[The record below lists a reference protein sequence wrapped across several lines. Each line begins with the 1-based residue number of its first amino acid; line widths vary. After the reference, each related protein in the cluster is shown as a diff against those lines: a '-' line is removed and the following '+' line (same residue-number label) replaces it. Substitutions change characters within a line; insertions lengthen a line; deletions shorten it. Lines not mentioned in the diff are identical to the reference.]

1 MLPGSFPPENSDSH
15 LSPSTAPVP
24 ATYLARRFA
33 QLGVVLLLVSV
44 AVFSIMHALPG
55 DPVQLM
61 LSGAESGSVTPE
73 RQQQLR
79 EEMGLNDPLPMQYGR
94 FLSGAATGDLGT
106 SVRLRQPVLDLILDR
121 LGSTLALSLGGIL
134 FAVLIGVTTG
144 VLAALKQ
151 GSWIDGFSRVLAYAG
166 VSLPLFWL
174 GLLLILAFAFWLPW
188 FPPAG
193 SEGIRSL
200 ILPSLS
206 LGLVSAGV
214 IARLT
219 RASLLEVLVQDYIR
233 TAWAKGLPKRIVYL
247 RHALRNALIPV
258 LTILGLQF
266 GAMLA
271 GAVVT
276 ETVFS
281 RPGLGRLVVSAIL
294 WKDYP
299 LVQGIVLF
307 MAAMYVVV
315 NLLVDLLAAWL
326 DPRIREEAAA

>member
-1 MLPGSFPPENSDSH
+1 MLTTF
-15 LSPSTAPVP
+15 
-24 ATYLARRFA
+24 LARRLA

-44 AVFSIMHALPG
+44 AVFSVMHALPG

-73 RQQQLR
+73 RQEQLR
-79 EEMGLNDPLPMQYGR
+79 EEMGLNDPLPVQYGR
-94 FLSGAATGDLGT
+94 FLGGAVTGDLGT

-121 LGSTLALSLGGIL
+121 LGSTLALSFGGIL
-134 FAVLIGVTTG
+134 FALVIGVTTG

-174 GLLLILAFAFWLPW
+174 GLLLILVFAFWLPW

-200 ILPSLS
+200 VLPSLS

-219 RASLLEVLVQDYIR
+219 RASLREVLVEDYIR
-233 TAWAKGLPKRIVYL
+233 TAWAKGLPRHIVYL
-247 RHALRNALIPV
+247 RHALRNALLPV
-258 LTILGLQF
+258 LTMLGLQF

-307 MAAMYVVV
+307 MATMYVLV
-315 NLLVDLLAAWL
+315 NLAVDLLAAWL
-326 DPRIREEAAA
+326 DPRIRDEAPA

>member
-1 MLPGSFPPENSDSH
+1 MFTN
-15 LSPSTAPVP
+15 
-24 ATYLARRFA
+24 YLAGRVA
-33 QLGVVLLLVSV
+33 QLGIVLLLVSV

-73 RQQQLR
+73 RQEQLR
-79 EEMGLNDPLPMQYGR
+79 EEMGLNDPLYVQYGR
-94 FLSGAATGDLGT
+94 FLRGAVTADLGT
-106 SVRLRQPVLDLILDR
+106 SVRLRAPVLDLILDR

-134 FAVLIGVTTG
+134 FAVIIGVTTG
-144 VLAALKQ
+144 VMAALKQ

-174 GLLLILAFAFWLPW
+174 GLLLILVFAFWLPW

-193 SEGIRSL
+193 SEGLRSL
-200 ILPSLS
+200 VLPSLS
-206 LGLVSAGV
+206 LGLLSAGV

-219 RASLLEVLVQDYIR
+219 RASLLEVLVEDYVR
-233 TAWAKGLPKRIVYL
+233 AAWAKGLPKRIVYL
-247 RHALRNALIPV
+247 RHALRNAFLPV

-307 MAAMYVVV
+307 MATAYVLV

-326 DPRIREEAAA
+326 DPRIRDATSA

>member
-1 MLPGSFPPENSDSH
+1 MFAN
-15 LSPSTAPVP
+15 
-24 ATYLARRFA
+24 YLAGRIA
-33 QLGVVLLLVSV
+33 QLGIVLLLVSV

-73 RQQQLR
+73 RQEQLR
-79 EEMGLNDPLPMQYGR
+79 EEMGLNDPLHVQYGR
-94 FLSGAATGDLGT
+94 FLRGAVTADLGT
-106 SVRLRQPVLDLILDR
+106 SVRLRAPVLDLILDR

-134 FAVLIGVTTG
+134 FAVIIGVTTG
-144 VLAALKQ
+144 VMAALKQ

-174 GLLLILAFAFWLPW
+174 GLLLILVFAFWLPW

-193 SEGIRSL
+193 SEGLRSL
-200 ILPSLS
+200 VLPSLS
-206 LGLVSAGV
+206 LGLLSAGV

-219 RASLLEVLVQDYIR
+219 RASLLEVLVEDYVR
-233 TAWAKGLPKRIVYL
+233 AAWAKGLPKRIVYL
-247 RHALRNALIPV
+247 RHALRNAFLPV

-307 MAAMYVVV
+307 MATAYVLV

-326 DPRIREEAAA
+326 DPRIRDATPA

>member
-1 MLPGSFPPENSDSH
+1 ML
-15 LSPSTAPVP
+15 
-24 ATYLARRFA
+24 ATYLTRRIA

-44 AVFSIMHALPG
+44 AVFAIMHALPG

-73 RQQQLR
+73 RQEQLR
-79 EEMGLNDPLPMQYGR
+79 EEMGLNDPLPVQYGR
-94 FLSGAATGDLGT
+94 FLRGAVTGDLGT
-106 SVRLRQPVLDLILDR
+106 SVRLRAPVLDLILDR
-121 LGSTLALSLGGIL
+121 LGPTLALSLGGIL

-144 VLAALKQ
+144 VLAALRQ
-151 GSWIDGFSRVLAYAG
+151 GSWIDGLSRVLAYVG

-174 GLLLILAFAFWLPW
+174 GLLLILVFSFQLSW

-200 ILPSLS
+200 VLPSLS

-219 RASLLEVLVQDYIR
+219 RASLREVLVEDYIR
-233 TAWAKGLPKRIVYL
+233 TARAKGLPNRIVYL
-247 RHALRNALIPV
+247 RHALRNAMLPV
-258 LTILGLQF
+258 LTMLGLQF

-299 LVQGIVLF
+299 LVQGIVLC
-307 MAAMYVVV
+307 MAAMYVLV
-315 NLLVDLLAAWL
+315 NLLVDLVAAWL
-326 DPRIREEAAA
+326 DPRVRNEAPA

>member
-1 MLPGSFPPENSDSH
+1 MFAN
-15 LSPSTAPVP
+15 
-24 ATYLARRFA
+24 YLAGRIA

-73 RQQQLR
+73 RQEQLR
-79 EEMGLNDPLPMQYGR
+79 EEMGLNDPLYVQYGR
-94 FLSGAATGDLGT
+94 FLRGAVTADLGT
-106 SVRLRQPVLDLILDR
+106 SVRLRAPVLDLILDR

-134 FAVLIGVTTG
+134 FAVIIGVTTG

-174 GLLLILAFAFWLPW
+174 GLLLILVFAFWLPW

-193 SEGIRSL
+193 SEGLRSL
-200 ILPSLS
+200 VLPSLS
-206 LGLVSAGV
+206 LGLLSAGV

-219 RASLLEVLVQDYIR
+219 RASLLEVLVEDYVR
-233 TAWAKGLPKRIVYL
+233 AAWAKGLPKRIVYL
-247 RHALRNALIPV
+247 RHALRNAFLPV

-307 MAAMYVVV
+307 MATAYVLV

-326 DPRIREEAAA
+326 DPRIRDATPA

>member
-1 MLPGSFPPENSDSH
+1 MFAN
-15 LSPSTAPVP
+15 
-24 ATYLARRFA
+24 YLAGRIA
-33 QLGVVLLLVSV
+33 QLGIVLLLVSV

-73 RQQQLR
+73 RQEQLR
-79 EEMGLNDPLPMQYGR
+79 EEMGLNDPLYVQYGR
-94 FLSGAATGDLGT
+94 FLRGAVTADLGT
-106 SVRLRQPVLDLILDR
+106 SVRLRAPVLDLILDR

-134 FAVLIGVTTG
+134 FAVVIGVTTG
-144 VLAALKQ
+144 VMAALKQ

-174 GLLLILAFAFWLPW
+174 GLLLILVFAFWLPW

-193 SEGIRSL
+193 SEGLRSL
-200 ILPSLS
+200 VLPSLS
-206 LGLVSAGV
+206 LGLLSAGV

-219 RASLLEVLVQDYIR
+219 RASLLEVLVEDYVR
-233 TAWAKGLPKRIVYL
+233 AAWAKGLPKRIVYL
-247 RHALRNALIPV
+247 RHALRNAFLPV

-307 MAAMYVVV
+307 MATAYVLV

-326 DPRIREEAAA
+326 DPRIRDATPA

>member
-1 MLPGSFPPENSDSH
+1 MLAS
-15 LSPSTAPVP
+15 
-24 ATYLARRFA
+24 YLASRLA

-44 AVFSIMHALPG
+44 AVFAIMHALPG

-73 RQQQLR
+73 RQEQLR
-79 EEMGLNDPLPMQYGR
+79 EEMGLNDPLPVQYGR

-151 GSWIDGFSRVLAYAG
+151 GSWIDGFSRILAYAG

-200 ILPSLS
+200 VLPSLS

-219 RASLLEVLVQDYIR
+219 RASLLEVLVQDYVR

-258 LTILGLQF
+258 LTMLGLQF

-307 MAAMYVVV
+307 MATMYVVV
-315 NLLVDLLAAWL
+315 NLGVDLLAAWL
-326 DPRIREEAAA
+326 DPRIRDEAPA

>member
-1 MLPGSFPPENSDSH
+1 MLLRYVAGR
-15 LSPSTAPVP
+15 V
-24 ATYLARRFA
+24 A
-33 QLGVVLLLVSV
+33 QLGVVLFLVSLII
-44 AVFSIMHALPG
+44 FSIMHALPG

-73 RQQQLR
+73 RMAELR
-79 EEMGLNDPLPMQYGR
+79 EEMGLNDPLPVQYARYVG
-94 FLSGAATGDLGT
+94 GAVTGDLGT
-106 SVRLRQPVLDLILDR
+106 SVRLRSPVLDLILDR
-121 LGSTLALSLGGIL
+121 LGSTLALSLGGIF
-134 FAVLIGVTTG
+134 FAVVIGMSTG
-144 VLAALKQ
+144 ILAALKQ
-151 GSWIDGFSRVLAYAG
+151 GSWIDTFSMILAYVG

-174 GLLLILAFAFWLPW
+174 GLLLILVFSFQLGW

-193 SEGIRSL
+193 QEGLRAL
-200 ILPSLS
+200 VLPSLS
-206 LGLVSAGV
+206 LGLISAGV

-219 RASLLEVLVQDYIR
+219 RASLVEVLVEDYMR
-233 TAWAKGLPKRIVYL
+233 TARAKGLPKRIIYL
-247 RHALRNALIPV
+247 RHALRNAFLPV

-299 LVQGIVLF
+299 LVQGIDLF
-307 MAAMYVVV
+307 MATTYVLV
-315 NLLVDLLAAWL
+315 NLLVDVWAAWL
-326 DPRIREEAAA
+326 DPRIRQGAS

>member
-1 MLPGSFPPENSDSH
+1 ML
-15 LSPSTAPVP
+15 
-24 ATYLARRFA
+24 ATYLARRLA

-44 AVFSIMHALPG
+44 AVFAIMHVLPG

-73 RQQQLR
+73 RQEQLR
-79 EEMGLNDPLPMQYGR
+79 EEMGLNDPLPVQYGR
-94 FLSGAATGDLGT
+94 FLRGAVTGDLGT
-106 SVRLRQPVLDLILDR
+106 SVRLRQPVVDLILDR
-121 LGSTLALSLGGIL
+121 LGPTLALSLGGIL

-151 GSWIDGFSRVLAYAG
+151 GSWIDGVSRVLAYVG

-174 GLLLILAFAFWLPW
+174 GLLLILLFSFQLFW

-200 ILPSLS
+200 VLPSLS

-219 RASLLEVLVQDYIR
+219 RASLREVLVQDYIR
-233 TAWAKGLPKRIVYL
+233 TAWAKGLPRRIVYL
-247 RHALRNALIPV
+247 RHALRNTLLPV
-258 LTILGLQF
+258 VTMLGLQF

-299 LVQGIVLF
+299 LVQGIVLC
-307 MAAMYVVV
+307 MAAMYVLV
-315 NLLVDLLAAWL
+315 NLLVDLLAVWL
-326 DPRIREEAAA
+326 DPRVRNEAPV

>member
-1 MLPGSFPPENSDSH
+1 ML
-15 LSPSTAPVP
+15 
-24 ATYLARRFA
+24 ATYLARRLA

-44 AVFSIMHALPG
+44 AVFAIMHALPG

-73 RQQQLR
+73 RQEQLR
-79 EEMGLNDPLPMQYGR
+79 EEMGLNDPLPVQYGR
-94 FLSGAATGDLGT
+94 FLGGAATGDLGT
-106 SVRLRQPVLDLILDR
+106 SVRLRQPVVDLIFDR

-144 VLAALKQ
+144 VLAALRQ

-258 LTILGLQF
+258 LTMLGLQF

-307 MAAMYVVV
+307 MATMYVVV
-315 NLLVDLLAAWL
+315 NLGVDLLAAWL
-326 DPRIREEAAA
+326 DPRIRDEAPA

>member
-1 MLPGSFPPENSDSH
+1 MLTHF
-15 LSPSTAPVP
+15 
-24 ATYLARRFA
+24 LARRLA

-73 RQQQLR
+73 RQEQLR
-79 EEMGLNDPLPMQYGR
+79 EEMGLNDPLPVQYGR
-94 FLSGAATGDLGT
+94 FLGGAVTGDLGT

-134 FAVLIGVTTG
+134 FALVIGVTTG
-144 VLAALKQ
+144 VLAALRQ

-174 GLLLILAFAFWLPW
+174 GLLLILVFAFWLPW

-200 ILPSLS
+200 VLPSLS

-219 RASLLEVLVQDYIR
+219 RASLREVLVEDYIR
-233 TAWAKGLPKRIVYL
+233 AAWAKGLPGHIVYL
-247 RHALRNALIPV
+247 RHALRNAFLPV
-258 LTILGLQF
+258 LTMLGLQF

-307 MAAMYVVV
+307 MATMYVLV
-315 NLLVDLLAAWL
+315 NLAVDLLAAWL
-326 DPRIREEAAA
+326 DPRIRDEAPA

>member
-1 MLPGSFPPENSDSH
+1 ML
-15 LSPSTAPVP
+15 

-73 RQQQLR
+73 RQEQLR
-79 EEMGLNDPLPMQYGR
+79 EEMGLNDPLPVQYGR
-94 FLSGAATGDLGT
+94 FLRGAVIGDFGT
-106 SVRLRQPVLDLILDR
+106 SVRLRAPVLDLILDR

-134 FAVLIGVTTG
+134 FAVIIGVATG

-174 GLLLILAFAFWLPW
+174 GLLLILVFSFQLSW

-193 SEGIRSL
+193 SEGVRSL
-200 ILPSLS
+200 VLPSLS

-219 RASLLEVLVQDYIR
+219 RASLREVLVEDYIR

-258 LTILGLQF
+258 LTMLGLQF

-307 MAAMYVVV
+307 MAAMYVIV

-326 DPRIREEAAA
+326 DPRIRDEVPA

>member
-1 MLPGSFPPENSDSH
+1 MLAS
-15 LSPSTAPVP
+15 
-24 ATYLARRFA
+24 YLTRRVA

-73 RQQQLR
+73 RQEQLR
-79 EEMGLNDPLPMQYGR
+79 EEMGLNDPLTAQYGR

-144 VLAALKQ
+144 ILAALKQ
-151 GSWIDGFSRVLAYAG
+151 GSWVDGFSRVLAYAG

-193 SEGIRSL
+193 SEGLRSL
-200 ILPSLS
+200 VLPSLS

-258 LTILGLQF
+258 LTMLGLQF

-326 DPRIREEAAA
+326 DPRIRDEAPA

>member
-1 MLPGSFPPENSDSH
+1 ML
-15 LSPSTAPVP
+15 
-24 ATYLARRFA
+24 ATYLARRLA
-33 QLGVVLLLVSV
+33 QLGIVLLLVSV
-44 AVFSIMHALPG
+44 AVFAIMHALPG

-73 RQQQLR
+73 RQEQLR
-79 EEMGLNDPLPMQYGR
+79 EEMGLNDPLPVQYGR
-94 FLSGAATGDLGT
+94 FLRGAVTGDLGV

-121 LGSTLALSLGGIL
+121 LGPTLALSLGGIL

-144 VLAALKQ
+144 VLAALRQ
-151 GSWIDGFSRVLAYAG
+151 GSWIDGLSRVLAYVG

-174 GLLLILAFAFWLPW
+174 GLLLILVFSFQLSW

-200 ILPSLS
+200 VLPSLT

-219 RASLLEVLVQDYIR
+219 RASLGEVLVEDYIR
-233 TAWAKGLPKRIVYL
+233 TARAKGLPNRIVYL
-247 RHALRNALIPV
+247 RHALRNALLPV
-258 LTILGLQF
+258 VTMLGLQF

-299 LVQGIVLF
+299 LVQGIVLC
-307 MAAMYVVV
+307 MAAMYVLV

-326 DPRIREEAAA
+326 DPRVRNEAPA

>member
-1 MLPGSFPPENSDSH
+1 MLAN
-15 LSPSTAPVP
+15 
-24 ATYLARRFA
+24 YLARRFA

-73 RQQQLR
+73 RQEQLR
-79 EEMGLNDPLPMQYGR
+79 EEMGLNDPLPVQYGR
-94 FLSGAATGDLGT
+94 FLGGAATGDLGT

-151 GSWIDGFSRVLAYAG
+151 GSWIDGFSRILAYAG

-200 ILPSLS
+200 VLPSLS

-219 RASLLEVLVQDYIR
+219 RASLLEVLVQDYVR

-258 LTILGLQF
+258 LTMLGLQF

-307 MAAMYVVV
+307 MATMYVVV
-315 NLLVDLLAAWL
+315 HLGVDLLAAWL
-326 DPRIREEAAA
+326 DPRIRDEAPA

>member
-1 MLPGSFPPENSDSH
+1 MLAS
-15 LSPSTAPVP
+15 
-24 ATYLARRFA
+24 YLARRLA

-73 RQQQLR
+73 RQEQLR
-79 EEMGLNDPLPMQYGR
+79 EEMGLNDPLPVQYGR
-94 FLSGAATGDLGT
+94 FLGGAATGDLGT

-121 LGSTLALSLGGIL
+121 LGSTLALSFGGIL
-134 FAVLIGVTTG
+134 FAVFIGVTTG
-144 VLAALKQ
+144 ILAALKQ
-151 GSWIDGFSRVLAYAG
+151 GSWIDGFSRILAYAG

-193 SEGIRSL
+193 SAGIRSL
-200 ILPSLS
+200 VLPSLS

-219 RASLLEVLVQDYIR
+219 RASLLEVLVQDYVR

-258 LTILGLQF
+258 LTMLGLQF

-307 MAAMYVVV
+307 MATMYVVV
-315 NLLVDLLAAWL
+315 NLGVDLLAAWL
-326 DPRIREEAAA
+326 DPRIRDEAPA

>member
-1 MLPGSFPPENSDSH
+1 MFAN
-15 LSPSTAPVP
+15 
-24 ATYLARRFA
+24 YLAGRLA
-33 QLGVVLLLVSV
+33 QLGIVLLLVSV

-73 RQQQLR
+73 RQEQLR
-79 EEMGLNDPLPMQYGR
+79 EEMGLNDPLYVQYGR
-94 FLSGAATGDLGT
+94 FLRGAVTADLGT
-106 SVRLRQPVLDLILDR
+106 SVRLRAPVLDLILDR

-134 FAVLIGVTTG
+134 FAVIIGVTTG

-174 GLLLILAFAFWLPW
+174 GLLLILVFAFWLPW

-193 SEGIRSL
+193 SEGLRSL
-200 ILPSLS
+200 VLPSLS
-206 LGLVSAGV
+206 LGLLSAGV
-214 IARLT
+214 ISRLT
-219 RASLLEVLVQDYIR
+219 RASLLEVLVEDYVR
-233 TAWAKGLPKRIVYL
+233 AAWAKGLPRRIVYL
-247 RHALRNALIPV
+247 RHALRNAFLPV

-307 MAAMYVVV
+307 MATAYVLV

-326 DPRIREEAAA
+326 DPRVRDATPA

>member
-1 MLPGSFPPENSDSH
+1 ML
-15 LSPSTAPVP
+15 
-24 ATYLARRFA
+24 ATYLTRRLA

-44 AVFSIMHALPG
+44 VVFAIMHALPG

-73 RQQQLR
+73 RQEQLR
-79 EEMGLNDPLPMQYGR
+79 EEMGLNDPLPVQYGR
-94 FLSGAATGDLGT
+94 FLRGAVTGDLGT

-121 LGSTLALSLGGIL
+121 LGPTLALSLGGIL

-144 VLAALKQ
+144 VLAALRQ
-151 GSWIDGFSRVLAYAG
+151 GSWIDGLSRVLAYVG

-174 GLLLILAFAFWLPW
+174 GLLLILVFSFQLSW

-193 SEGIRSL
+193 SEGVRSL
-200 ILPSLS
+200 VLPSLS

-219 RASLLEVLVQDYIR
+219 RASLREVLVEDYIR
-233 TAWAKGLPKRIVYL
+233 TARAKGLPRRFVYL
-247 RHALRNALIPV
+247 RHALRNALLPV
-258 LTILGLQF
+258 VTMLGLQF

-299 LVQGIVLF
+299 LVQGIVLC
-307 MAAMYVVV
+307 MAAMYVLV

-326 DPRIREEAAA
+326 DPRVRNEAPA